1 MTQNAIPSA
10 FSRYLQPKGRSKQA
24 LSTYYELSKALFI
37 SRVEHM
43 SSPRNKR
50 GNWNVKASQLT
61 SFCAST
67 SRCLALLYEKYK
79 DCAWLWKL
87 YIGISTAFKLMSTVT
102 IPATTVTVEPIH
114 STVTEQCVVCR
125 VGKSTVCITKC
136 GHCICVECYEGGLSM
151 GSRFWKRHRCPYCR
165 QKFMIDRVIHY

>member
-10 FSRYLQPKGRSKQA
+10 FSRYLQPKGRTRQS
-24 LSTYYELSKALFI
+24 LDTHYELAKALFI
-37 SRVEHM
+37 LRSEHM
-43 SSPRNKR
+43 ALPKKER
-50 GNWNVKASQLT
+50 GNLAVKASQLT

-102 IPATTVTVEPIH
+102 IPTQPIH
-114 STVTEQCVVCR
+114 STVSEDCVVCR
-125 VGKSTVCITKC
+125 EGKSAVYITKC
-136 GHCICVECYEGGLSM
+136 GHCICVECYERGLSV
-151 GSRFWKRHRCPYCR
+151 GSLYWKRKGCAYCR
-165 QKFMIDRVIHY
+165 QKFTIDRVIHY